1 MQARGNGVPTYTYHH
16 CQSINQ
22 VSMPVVAIYIIFMS
36 SIMSSITAASS
47 SSSSLAIATRLH
59 LGQSSQPPPTSQLH
73 KTLSSFA
80 QVASTIGATH
90 AVVAVDSEEKL
101 EGYDLLAEVSK
112 ICQSLNDNTGNAD
125 NDNSSETCT
134 SSSAHTTT
142 KIHVLPVTPWG
153 KFVPALN
160 AIVSWC
166 ANHKCQYLLFA
177 SAEVQLTQEV
187 MNVMIS
193 KMDIERTLVVGTVL
207 SGHEYE
213 QPINNE
219 GEIEV
224 ELTGRT
230 TPWNTCAL
238 WNLPKLALTGF
249 LLVSEGLHPE
259 QEEGISSAG
268 VEEVVAIATLQRILQ
283 PCNAQAKLVSI
294 PGTSWGIQD
303 FNNDEKRKE
312 WHEKKMQSKLTR
324 AKCQLDLLG
333 LSGTVIHC

>member
-1 MQARGNGVPTYTYHH
+1 
-16 CQSINQ
+16 
-22 VSMPVVAIYIIFMS
+22 MPVVAIYIIFMS
-36 SIMSSITAASS
+36 HIMSSVTA

-59 LGQSSQPPPTSQLH
+59 LGQASSPPPTSQLH

-80 QVASTIGATH
+80 KVASNIAATH

-101 EGYDLLAEVSK
+101 EGYDLLDEVTK
-112 ICQSLNDNTGNAD
+112 ICQSLNDDTEID
-125 NDNSSETCT
+125 NDNNSLEICT
-134 SSSAHTTT
+134 SSSHKT

-160 AIVSWC
+160 AIVTWC

-177 SAEVQLTQEV
+177 SAEVQLTRDV

-207 SGHEYE
+207 SGHEYK
-213 QPINNE
+213 QPTN
-219 GEIEV
+219 GEEEIKV

-238 WNLPKLALTGF
+238 WNVPKLALTGF

-259 QEEGISSAG
+259 EEEGISSAG
-268 VEEVVAIATLQRILQ
+268 VEEVVAIATLQKILQ
-283 PCNAQAKLVSI
+283 PSNAQAKLVSI

-324 AKCQLDLLG
+324 AKRQLDLLG

>member
-1 MQARGNGVPTYTYHH
+1 
-16 CQSINQ
+16 
-22 VSMPVVAIYIIFMS
+22 MPVVAIYIIFMS

-59 LGQSSQPPPTSQLH
+59 LGQASLPPPTSQLH

-80 QVASTIGATH
+80 QVASNIGATH

-101 EGYDLLAEVSK
+101 EGYDLLEEVTK
-112 ICQSLNDNTGNAD
+112 ICQSLNDSDND
-125 NDNSSETCT
+125 NDNSSEICT
-134 SSSAHTTT
+134 SSSLKT

-177 SAEVQLTQEV
+177 SAEVQLTQDV
-187 MNVMIS
+187 MNVLIS

-207 SGHEYE
+207 SGHEYK
-213 QPINNE
+213 QPKE
-219 GEIEV
+219 DKEEMEV

-238 WNLPKLALTGF
+238 WNVPKLALTGF

-259 QEEGISSAG
+259 EEEEEGILSAG
-268 VEEVVAIATLQRILQ
+268 VEEVVAIATLQHILQ

-294 PGTSWGIQD
+294 PGTSWGTQD

-324 AKCQLDLLG
+324 AKRQLDLLG

>member
-1 MQARGNGVPTYTYHH
+1 
-16 CQSINQ
+16 
-22 VSMPVVAIYIIFMS
+22 MPVVAIYTVFIS
-36 SIMSSITAASS
+36 SIMTSVTASS
-47 SSSSLAIATRLH
+47 SSNSFAIATRLH
-59 LGQSSQPPPTSQLH
+59 LGNASIPPPTSQLH

-80 QVASTIGATH
+80 QVASNIGATH

-101 EGYDLLAEVSK
+101 EGYDLLKEVTK
-112 ICQSLNDNTGNAD
+112 ICQSLNDDTEID
-125 NDNSSETCT
+125 NDNNSSEICT
-134 SSSAHTTT
+134 SSSHKT

-153 KFVPALN
+153 KFIPALN
-160 AIVSWC
+160 AIVTWC

-187 MNVMIS
+187 MNVLIS

-207 SGHEYE
+207 SGHEYK
-213 QPINNE
+213 QPINE

-238 WNLPKLALTGF
+238 WNVPKLALTGF
-249 LLVSEGLHPE
+249 LVVSEGLHPDE
-259 QEEGISSAG
+259 DQEEGMSSAG
-268 VEEVVAIATLQRILQ
+268 VEEVVAIATLQKILQ
-283 PCNAQAKLVSI
+283 PSNAQAKLVSI

-324 AKCQLDLLG
+324 AKRQLDLLG

>member
-1 MQARGNGVPTYTYHH
+1 
-16 CQSINQ
+16 
-22 VSMPVVAIYIIFMS
+22 MPVVAIYIIFMS

-59 LGQSSQPPPTSQLH
+59 LGQASLPPPTSQLH

-80 QVASTIGATH
+80 QVASNIGATH

-101 EGYDLLAEVSK
+101 EGYDLLEEVTK
-112 ICQSLNDNTGNAD
+112 ICQSLNDSDND
-125 NDNSSETCT
+125 NDNSSEICT
-134 SSSAHTTT
+134 SSSLKT

-160 AIVSWC
+160 AIVTWC

-187 MNVMIS
+187 LNVLIS
-193 KMDIERTLVVGTVL
+193 KMDIESTLVVGTVL
-207 SGHEYE
+207 SGHEYK
-213 QPINNE
+213 QPINE
-219 GEIEV
+219 EEIEV

-238 WNLPKLALTGF
+238 WNVPKLALTGF
-249 LLVSEGLHPE
+249 LLVSEGLHPDDD
-259 QEEGISSAG
+259 EEGISSAG
-268 VEEVVAIATLQRILQ
+268 VEEVVAIATLQNILQ
-283 PCNAQAKLVSI
+283 PSNAQAKLVSI
-294 PGTSWGIQD
+294 LGTSWGIQD

-324 AKCQLDLLG
+324 AQRQLDLLG

>member
-1 MQARGNGVPTYTYHH
+1 
-16 CQSINQ
+16 
-22 VSMPVVAIYIIFMS
+22 MS
-36 SIMSSITAASS
+36 SVTASS

-80 QVASTIGATH
+80 QVASTIGATY

-101 EGYDLLAEVSK
+101 EGYDLLKEVTK
-112 ICQSLNDNTGNAD
+112 ICQSLNDNTEID
-125 NDNSSETCT
+125 NDNSSEMCT
-134 SSSAHTTT
+134 SSHTA

-160 AIVSWC
+160 AIVTWC

-177 SAEVQLTQEV
+177 SAEVQLTRDV
-187 MNVMIS
+187 LNVLIS
-193 KMDIERTLVVGTVL
+193 KMDIERTLVVGTAL
-207 SGHEYE
+207 SGHEYK
-213 QPINNE
+213 QPTNE
-219 GEIEV
+219 GGEGIEV

-238 WNLPKLALTGF
+238 WNVSKLALTGF

-259 QEEGISSAG
+259 EEEGISSAG

-283 PCNAQAKLVSI
+283 PSNAQAKLVSI
-294 PGTSWGIQD
+294 PGTSWGTQD
-303 FNNDEKRKE
+303 FNNDEKRKN
-312 WHEKKMQSKLTR
+312 WHETKMQSKLTR
-324 AKCQLDLLG
+324 AKRQLDLLG

>member
-1 MQARGNGVPTYTYHH
+1 MPLNKAIVVLTSIYTVF
-16 CQSINQ
+16 IL
-22 VSMPVVAIYIIFMS
+22 
-36 SIMSSITAASS
+36 SIMSSVTASS

-59 LGQSSQPPPTSQLH
+59 LGQSSQPPPCSQLH

-80 QVASTIGATH
+80 QVASNIGATY

-101 EGYDLLAEVSK
+101 EGYDLLEEVTK
-112 ICQSLNDNTGNAD
+112 ICQSLNDDTEID
-125 NDNSSETCT
+125 NDNNSSEICT
-134 SSSAHTTT
+134 SSSHKT

-177 SAEVQLTQEV
+177 SAEVQLTQDV

-207 SGHEYE
+207 SGHEYK
-213 QPINNE
+213 QPTNE
-219 GEIEV
+219 GEEGIEV

-238 WNLPKLALTGF
+238 WNVSKLALTGF
-249 LLVSEGLHPE
+249 LLVSEGLHPD
-259 QEEGISSAG
+259 QEGGISSAG
-268 VEEVVAIATLQRILQ
+268 VEEVVAIATLQKILQ

-312 WHEKKMQSKLTR
+312 WHEKKMMSKLTR
-324 AKCQLDLLG
+324 AKRQLDLLG

>member
-1 MQARGNGVPTYTYHH
+1 
-16 CQSINQ
+16 
-22 VSMPVVAIYIIFMS
+22 MPVVAIYIIFMS
-36 SIMSSITAASS
+36 SIMSSVTAASS
-47 SSSSLAIATRLH
+47 ISSSLAIATRLH
-59 LGQSSQPPPTSQLH
+59 LGQASSPPPTSQLY

-101 EGYDLLAEVSK
+101 EGYDLLEEVTK
-112 ICQSLNDNTGNAD
+112 ICQSLNDSDND
-125 NDNSSETCT
+125 NDNSEMCT
-134 SSSAHTTT
+134 STHNIT

-160 AIVSWC
+160 AIVTWC

-187 MNVMIS
+187 LNVLIS
-193 KMDIERTLVVGTVL
+193 KMDIERTLVVGTAL
-207 SGHEYE
+207 SGHEYK
-213 QPINNE
+213 QPTE
-219 GEIEV
+219 DKEEIEV

-238 WNLPKLALTGF
+238 WNVLKLALTGF
-249 LLVSEGLHPE
+249 LLVSEGLHPDE
-259 QEEGISSAG
+259 DREGGISSAG
-268 VEEVVAIATLQRILQ
+268 VEEVVAIATLQKILQ
-283 PCNAQAKLVSI
+283 PSNAKAKLVSI
-294 PGTSWGIQD
+294 PGTSWGTQD
-303 FNNDEKRKE
+303 FNNDEKRKK

-324 AKCQLDLLG
+324 AKRQLDLLG